1 MGPQAIAQKLYYRLG
16 EVAEIAG
23 VKDHVLRYWEAEFGV
38 LATQK
43 DEGSE
48 RLYTQRDLER
58 VLSIKKLLVEE
69 RHSVASAKKRLRD
82 EWGKAKEADP
92 REERK
97 RLLRQ
102 VLSEVGELVNILD
115 RP

>member
-1 MGPQAIAQKLYYRLG
+1 MGPQAIPQKLYYRLG
-16 EVAEIAG
+16 EVAEVAG
-23 VKDHVLRYWEAEFGV
+23 VKEHVLRYWEAEFAFRASGKDEGNQG
-38 LATQK
+38 LYTQK
-43 DEGSE
+43 D
-48 RLYTQRDLER
+48 LEK
-58 VLSIKKLLVEE
+58 VLAIKKLLVEE

-82 EWGKAKEADP
+82 EIVKVRDADP